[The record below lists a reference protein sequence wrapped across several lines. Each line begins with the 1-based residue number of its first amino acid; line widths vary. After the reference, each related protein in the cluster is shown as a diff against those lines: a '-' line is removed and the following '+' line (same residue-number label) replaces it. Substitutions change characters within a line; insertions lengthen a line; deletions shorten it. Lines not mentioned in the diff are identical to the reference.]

1 MKFRQVVSQVAHL
14 FLLYGLALCSELFP
28 NDVLTPYTYRH
39 GSGRFSR
46 DVKNCKHVSWNNET
60 YEVFKLN
67 VEKPQLAAQIQVHK
81 FADSVSDKSLPGNL
95 TRYLRHTA
103 LGSIAFIDDPYFM
116 LSVLEPREKGGCKPT
131 YFSTTRSLVRDTVET
146 RTGGCKVAI
155 NAGYFKMSTG
165 GCLGNIVSD
174 GRLVQTSGDEQN
186 ANFGIRQDGTIVV
199 GYLPDSEI
207 SNSSNPFRQ
216 LVTGVVWLVRNGSSF
231 VNESIQ
237 LECSSHEDTGKMDV
251 FASVLS
257 ARTAVGHDAKGRVV
271 IVQVILIIIISNYVE
286 FLTSIS

>member
-1 MKFRQVVSQVAHL
+1 MTRVKSKKQMAMKLSRTVSQIAH
-14 FLLYGLALCSELFP
+14 FFVLYELAICSELFP
-28 NDVLTPYTYRH
+28 DDILTPYTRRH
-39 GSGRFSR
+39 GSGRYSR
-46 DVKNCKHVSWNNET
+46 DVQDCKHVSWNNET

-67 VEKPQLAAQIQVHK
+67 VEKPKIAAQIQVQR

-103 LGSIAFIDDPYFM
+103 LGSLAYIDDPYYM
-116 LSVLEPREKGGCKPT
+116 LSVLEPREKGGCKPA
-131 YFSTTRSLVRDTVET
+131 YFSTARSLVRDTT
-146 RTGGCKVAI
+146 QSRNCNVAV
-155 NAGYFKMSTG
+155 NAGYFKVSSG
-165 GCLGNIVSD
+165 DCLGNIVSD

-207 SNSSNPFRQ
+207 QNSSNPFRQ

-237 LECSSHEDTGKMDV
+237 LECSSHEDTGKMDL

-257 ARTAVGHDAKGRVV
+257 ARTAVGHDAKGRVI
-271 IVQVILIIIISNYVE
+271 IVQVL
-286 FLTSIS
+286 L